1 MYKWVQ
7 YFLQR
12 ESFHLKYRIF
22 SFINSDRY
30 TIFTALWLF
39 SYKAGSYL
47 FDIGPES
54 LRLLSYEFYG
64 FFFVLQRENF
74 NYGDSFNYSIL
85 DRKAYTPFKLWFLR
99 VFFVLQR
106 DSSFNYDY
114 SYNYSILDRKAYAIS
129 YEDFF
134 LYELWW

>member
-1 MYKWVQ
+1 MELDPFLQLESFNYDGPLSTLYWNEEAKTMYKWVQ

-64 FFFVLQRENF
+64 FFFVLQRE
-74 NYGDSFNYSIL
+74 
-85 DRKAYTPFKLWFLR
+85 
-99 VFFVLQR
+99 
-106 DSSFNYDY
+106 SFNYDY
-114 SYNYSILDRKAYAIS
+114 S
-129 YEDFF
+129 
-134 LYELWW
+134 